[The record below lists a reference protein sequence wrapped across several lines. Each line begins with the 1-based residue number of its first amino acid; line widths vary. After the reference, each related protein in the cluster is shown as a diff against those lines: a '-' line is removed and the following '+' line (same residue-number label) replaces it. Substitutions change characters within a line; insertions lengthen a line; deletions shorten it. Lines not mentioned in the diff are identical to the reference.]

1 MNTPTAAEWLK
12 KFGSFAVGTPYV
24 ERDMMARI
32 HEGEIITPKN
42 FSDGLRNGDLV
53 MGQTANMVNA
63 INNMGALLSQNVAN
77 LENKLNAIISITG
90 TQVNKLDDIYDVS
103 NGSLVSLQNIEG
115 II

>member
-1 MNTPTAAEWLK
+1 
-12 KFGSFAVGTPYV
+12 
-24 ERDMMARI
+24 
-32 HEGEIITPKN
+32 
-42 FSDGLRNGDLV
+42 